1 MGSGFGFDVGLGTVS
16 GSTNVKSGVNAGK
29 PGAPPTVMD
38 IVEKIGVGIVKS
50 YAIKAAIGATINA
63 IVPGTTAAI
72 ANAWATGEGII
83 GGATAVADTLGLAAS
98 AAGTNI
104 AAGASSAMAAT
115 GFAEAGTALAAG
127 EFSAALAA
135 VGPAGW
141 AVLAAVAIFSIFGF
155 GGSSSPPPKEPKFH
169 AAIYV
174 TGNNNINAIAPML
187 ETQDYHAVPDAYK
200 TLAYGLVKVAFNAV
214 KEAEAISKVAS
225 PFDYIYMKVE
235 FNRIAMSVGVGAPNA
250 KTLGVVGANEIYN
263 YDTPPDKMQVNTL
276 AKGVVD
282 AIIAEFKRGTSADA
296 KGQETLDLAAKK
308 ISGYNL
314 NELSSGLVSDL
325 TTGTNKLNT
334 GIEKGIFAPS
344 VAESN
349 RISSLILAATSKA
362 AYITDSEGNTIVS
375 DTIPEG
381 GSNMVYSMKQG
392 KFVNNPY
399 GLDTILLDQND
410 RPVYNIE
417 GTSAGLTIDDFSSAD
432 VVGANRPANVL
443 NMQAPTAAS
452 SASGGG
458 VVISAPT
465 TSTVDNKQII
475 TYVSSQ
481 TISTDSVRNAATQV
495 GVG

>member
-1 MGSGFGFDVGLGTVS
+1 M
-16 GSTNVKSGVNAGK
+16 
-29 PGAPPTVMD
+29 
-38 IVEKIGVGIVKS
+38 
-50 YAIKAAIGATINA
+50 Y
-63 IVPGTTAAI
+63 
-72 ANAWATGEGII
+72 
-83 GGATAVADTLGLAAS
+83 
-98 AAGTNI
+98 
-104 AAGASSAMAAT
+104 SSH
-115 GFAEAGTALAAG
+115 
-127 EFSAALAA
+127 S
-135 VGPAGW
+135 
-141 AVLAAVAIFSIFGF
+141 SF
-155 GGSSSPPPKEPKFH
+155 GGNKKSPPPKEPKFH

-214 KEAEAISKVAS
+214 KEAEVISKVAS
-225 PFDYIYMKVE
+225 PFDYIYMKIE

-276 AKGVVD
+276 AKGIVD

-296 KGQETLDLAAKK
+296 KGQETLDSAAKK
-308 ISGYNL
+308 ISGYSL

-349 RISSLILAATSKA
+349 RISALMLASKNAPNTQA
-362 AYITDSEGNTIVS
+362 ASTGYSGGDSGDYYSIDAV
-375 DTIPEG
+375 DQIW
-381 GSNMVYSMKQG
+381 SMKEG
-392 KFVNNPY
+392 KYVDRPGTAAGAY
-399 GLDTILLDQND
+399 LLDEQG
-410 RPVYNIE
+410 RPVFDIA